1 MTAPGYFDTHCHLQD
16 QAFSEDC
23 PAVLS
28 RARTAGVS
36 EIVVIASNPADAAKA
51 KTLADETTDPRVW
64 FTSGLHP
71 HEASA
76 WKRGTSEAI
85 EWMLDAGAVAVG
97 EIGLDYHYDNSPREV
112 QRRVFGEQ
120 LALARERDLPVVV
133 HSREA
138 EDDTLAVLAE
148 SSIAPN
154 RVVLHCFSSSRQMLD
169 HGVERGYYV
178 SFSGMITFRSFP
190 GADLVPRVPEDRLLA
205 ETDAPYLAPIPH
217 RGRRNEPAY
226 VVETV
231 AALAAL
237 RGVGVDH
244 LADRTRRN
252 GLAFYRLGEPD

>member
-1 MTAPGYFDTHCHLQD
+1 MTAARYFDTHCHLQD
-16 QAFSEDC
+16 PAFSDDW
-23 PAVLS
+23 PAVLV

-36 EIVVIASNPADAAKA
+36 EIVAIASNPADAAKA
-51 KTLADETTDPRVW
+51 KTLADETNDPRVW
-64 FTSGLHP
+64 FTAGLHP

-76 WKRGTSEAI
+76 WEPATSKAI
-85 EWMLDAGAVAVG
+85 ERMLDAGAVAVG
-97 EIGLDYHYDNSPREV
+97 EIGLDYHYDNSPRDV

-120 LALARERDLPVVV
+120 LALAGERDLPVVV
-133 HSREA
+133 HSRDA

-154 RVVLHCFSSSRQMLD
+154 RVVLHCFSSSQQMLD

-190 GADLVPRVPEDRLLA
+190 AADLVPRVPENRLLA

-237 RGVGVDH
+237 RGINADH

-252 GLAFYRLGEPD
+252 GLVFYRLREPD

>member
-1 MTAPGYFDTHCHLQD
+1 VTAPGYFDTHCHLQD
-16 QAFSEDC
+16 QAFSEDR

-28 RARTAGVS
+28 RARTVGVS
-36 EIVVIASNPADAAKA
+36 EIVAIASNPADAAKA

-64 FTSGLHP
+64 FTAGLHP

-85 EWMLDAGAVAVG
+85 ERMLDAGAVAVG
-97 EIGLDYHYDNSPREV
+97 EIGLDYHYDNSPRDV

-120 LALARERDLPVVV
+120 LALAADRDLPVVV
-133 HSREA
+133 HSRDA

-190 GADLVPRVPEDRLLA
+190 AADLVPRVPEDRLLA
-205 ETDAPYLAPIPH
+205 ETDAPYLAPAPH

-237 RGVGVDH
+237 RGIEAGHVV
-244 LADRTRRN
+244 DRTRRN
-252 GLAFYRLGEPD
+252 GLAFYRLGQPD